1 MIQSYYD
8 DDDHDDGAKIG
19 GGDIRL
25 LLGHGQPEM
34 MTMMKILMT
43 ILYDY
48 DDDYDCDDNGENEE
62 GGLVKQ
68 RRERL
73 PFP

>member
-1 MIQSYYD
+1 
-8 DDDHDDGAKIG
+8 
-19 GGDIRL
+19 
-25 LLGHGQPEM
+25 

-48 DDDYDCDDNGENEE
+48 DDGDDCDDNGENEE
-62 GGLVKQ
+62 GSLVKQ

>member
-1 MIQSYYD
+1 MPAVGRLWPSDDDYD
-8 DDDHDDGAKIG
+8 DYVENEKG
-19 GGDIRL
+19 GL
-25 LLGHGQPEM
+25 
-34 MTMMKILMT
+34 MTIMKILIT

-48 DDDYDCDDNGENEE
+48 DDDDDCDDNGENEE